1 MIRQV
6 CVGLNFLHTQCQ
18 IIHTDLKPENILI
31 ARPPKLPDYSVVQQL
46 ISEGS
51 SGKHQIVS
59 PSKEIKSTSGKVG
72 KLSVV
77 QELPTQ
83 ETESTTKEESN
94 HNIQPSKAAAAA
106 DNDQPKKSKKKGK
119 KKRNNARKADGKKR
133 HGRRKNRN
141 KGAEKRNVGS
151 LDKIENEMLL
161 MELDSIPIS
170 EKLKDEFILSNILST
185 NLRKIHGD
193 EKMVPVD
200 SSDSSDL
207 VDHKLRLGG
216 LSLVA
221 ADKYEAIQSQ
231 SKVLQAKGE
240 TFHSSTAAAQQDAS
254 IGTARADI
262 DVVRDVDSFLGRYK
276 NILLESSEDVQS
288 LKVREAADKAKDACN
303 VGSDSSQWQSM
314 RPTLFAHLNFDTEQS
329 GQSDSPSKR
338 AKYESIS
345 IIDADNFT
353 VPSEIMQATIRM
365 VLPFGKV
372 VNAFGAPACYQSDRD
387 EKSCNVDGSDLEAES
402 MSAVWYLTLD
412 SSGSNSPID
421 RCQVDTLSDF
431 EELEKKTDDDSE
443 TLNVNFMLKSAGE
456 DLDDITALAA
466 YCIFNV
472 VTEDP
477 EKYIIHL
484 PYRSSGGGSDN
495 DERLFVW
502 EICHD
507 AAVTHHLL
515 RALEL
520 VIPGLR
526 FMCHYDLS
534 LPAALDEE
542 DDKEMLVVMKRY
554 TDHPICSYNYLA
566 TEKDEDSA
574 EPVPG
579 MGALFGIDLAVVQ
592 KSLTLIDRAAVGRMK
607 AEGVLKDY
615 RFETSS
621 DLFAYIRP
629 VEQRLRFFIG
639 EAGELLDARDQ
650 LFHACIS
657 SDGGN
662 PTRHLSSLDSSGK
675 HIVPSLVRQK
685 LDNDDSDQDSVPA
698 FDVEV
703 DSEVEL
709 DADLFAAQQDEKE
722 GDLDAGRAFS
732 RRSQRLQELN
742 QEYADCKV
750 KVVDLGNACWTFKH
764 FTDDIQTRQYRS
776 PEVIVGAKY
785 HTSADMWSLGCIVFE
800 LLTGDLL
807 FDPRAGRCICMY
819 VYHYYHYQLC
829 VDNHQVSR
837 GAERR
842 TTLP

>member
-1 MIRQV
+1 MFYLNIISTFFCYRYEYRGIPIFIVQNMIRQV

-31 ARPPKLPDYSVVQQL
+31 TRPPKLPDYSVVQQL
-46 ISEGS
+46 VSEGS
-51 SGKHQIVS
+51 SGKHQTVI
-59 PSKEIKSTSGKVG
+59 PSKEIKNASGKVG
-72 KLSVV
+72 KLSAV

-83 ETESTTKEESN
+83 ESESTTKEESN
-94 HNIQPSKAAAAA
+94 HNIPPSKAAT
-106 DNDQPKKSKKKGK
+106 DEPPKKSKKKNK
-119 KKRNNARKADGKKR
+119 KKRNNARKAEGKKR

-185 NLRKIHGD
+185 NLRTIHSE
-193 EKMVPVD
+193 EKFVPD
-200 SSDSSDL
+200 SACNLMD
-207 VDHKLRLGG
+207 DHKLRLGG

-231 SKVLQAKGE
+231 SKAQAKGE
-240 TFHSSTAAAQQDAS
+240 TFSPSMAAQQDAS
-254 IGTARADI
+254 VGTARADS

-276 NILLESSEDVQS
+276 NLLLESSEDVQS
-288 LKVREAADKAKDACN
+288 LKEREAADKVRDASN
-303 VGSDSSQWQSM
+303 GVSDSSSWQCM

-329 GQSDSPSKR
+329 GQPESPSKR
-338 AKYESIS
+338 AKYDSVS
-345 IIDADNFT
+345 SIDADNFT
-353 VPSEIMQATIRM
+353 VPSSDIMQSTIRM

-372 VNAFGAPACYQSDRD
+372 MNAFGAPACYQSDRD
-387 EKSCNVDGSDLEAES
+387 EKSSSADGSDLEAES

-412 SSGSNSPID
+412 SSSSNSPVD
-421 RCQVDTLSDF
+421 RCQVDTLNDF
-431 EELEKKTDDDSE
+431 EEFEKKSDDDAE
-443 TLNVNFMLKSAGE
+443 TMNVNFVLKSAGE

-466 YCIFNV
+466 YCLFNV

-484 PYRSSGGGSDN
+484 PYRSTGGGSDS

-520 VIPGLR
+520 IIPGLR
-526 FMCHYDLS
+526 FLCHYDLS
-534 LPAALDEE
+534 LPAALEEE
-542 DDKEMLVVMKRY
+542 DDKEMLAVMKRY
-554 TDHPICSYNYLA
+554 TDHPICNYA
-566 TEKDEDSA
+566 EKDEDSA
-574 EPVPG
+574 EPLPG
-579 MGALFGIDLAVVQ
+579 MGALFGVDLSVVQ
-592 KSLTLIDRAAVGRMK
+592 KALTLIDRAAVGRLM
-607 AEGVLKDY
+607 AEGVLRDY
-615 RFETSS
+615 KFEASS
-621 DLFAYIRP
+621 NLFTYIRP
-629 VEQRLRFFIG
+629 LEQRLRFFIG
-639 EAGELLDARDQ
+639 EPGELLDARDQ
-650 LFHACIS
+650 LFNACVS
-657 SDGGN
+657 LD
-662 PTRHLSSLDSSGK
+662 PTRHPSSLDSSGK
-675 HIVPSLVRQK
+675 HIVPSLARQK
-685 LDNDDSDQDSVPA
+685 LDNNDDSDQDSVPA
-698 FDVEV
+698 FDVDI

-709 DADLFAAQQDEKE
+709 EADLFAAQQDEKE

-807 FDPRAGRCICMY
+807 FDPRAGMY
-819 VYHYYHYQLC
+819 VYHYFSIAL
-829 VDNHQVSR
+829 
-837 GAERR
+837 
-842 TTLP
+842 L